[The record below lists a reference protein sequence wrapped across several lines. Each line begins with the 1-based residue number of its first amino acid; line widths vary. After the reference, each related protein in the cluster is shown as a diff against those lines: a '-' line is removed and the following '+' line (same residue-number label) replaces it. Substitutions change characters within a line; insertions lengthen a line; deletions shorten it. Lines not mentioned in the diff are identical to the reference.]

1 MKHITFY
8 LDFVSPYAWLAYER
22 LPDALE
28 GLSYSVSYKPV
39 LLGALLQQHANPGPA
54 GIAPKRD
61 WTYRH
66 VTWLG
71 HAQGTALQ
79 MPARHPF
86 NPLPLLRQAL
96 ACSDDG
102 CINRFVA
109 GALLR
114 HVWQGGH
121 DALEGL
127 SYSVSYKPVLLG
139 ALLQQHANPGPA
151 GIAPKRDWTYR
162 HVTWLGHAQGTPL
175 QMPAR
180 HPFNP
185 LPLLRQALACSDDG
199 CINRFV
205 AGALLRHVWQGGH
218 DALDAERLRV
228 LAEQLSEQVR
238 PGQDMHSDG
247 PKALLRANTEAAQA
261 AGVFGVP
268 AFEVDGKLFWGLDG
282 LPMLRAYLDGDA
294 WFDGPQWDAVTQVPS
309 GLAPAAKG

>member
-22 LPDALE
+22 LP
-28 GLSYSVSYKPV
+28 
-39 LLGALLQQHANPGPA
+39 
-54 GIAPKRD
+54 
-61 WTYRH
+61 
-66 VTWLG
+66 
-71 HAQGTALQ
+71 
-79 MPARHPF
+79 
-86 NPLPLLRQAL
+86 
-96 ACSDDG
+96 
-102 CINRFVA
+102 
-109 GALLR
+109 
-114 HVWQGGH
+114 

-205 AGALLRHVWQGGH
+205 AGALLRHVWQGGQ

-228 LAEQLSEQVR
+228 LAEQLSEQIR
-238 PGQDMHSDG
+238 PGQDMHSEA
-247 PKALLRANTEAAQA
+247 PKALLRANTEAATA
-261 AGVFGVP
+261 RGVFGVP
-268 AFEVDGKLFWGLDG
+268 ALEVDGKVFWGYDS
-282 LPMLRAYLDGDA
+282 LPMLRAYLEGDA
-294 WFDGPQWDAVTQVPS
+294 WFDTHWQALADVPK
-309 GLAPAAKG
+309 GL

>member
-71 HAQGTALQ
+71 
-79 MPARHPF
+79 
-86 NPLPLLRQAL
+86 
-96 ACSDDG
+96 
-102 CINRFVA
+102 
-109 GALLR
+109 
-114 HVWQGGH
+114 
-121 DALEGL
+121 
-127 SYSVSYKPVLLG
+127 Y
-139 ALLQQHANPGPA
+139 
-151 GIAPKRDWTYR
+151 
-162 HVTWLGHAQGTPL
+162 AQGTPL

-199 CINRFV
+199 SINRYV
-205 AGALLRHVWQGGH
+205 TGTVLRHVWQGGH
-218 DALDAERLRV
+218 DALDASRLADLAAL
-228 LAEQLSEQVR
+228 LAEQLR
-238 PGQDMHSDG
+238 PGQDTTSEA
-247 PKALLRANTEAAQA
+247 PKALLRANTEAATA
-261 AGVFGVP
+261 RGVFGVP
-268 AFEVDGKLFWGLDG
+268 ALEVDGKVFWGYDS
-282 LPMLRAYLDGDA
+282 LPMLRAYLEGDA
-294 WFDGPQWDAVTQVPS
+294 WFGQGWESAASVAQ
-309 GLAPAAKG
+309 GLPV

>member
-71 HAQGTALQ
+71 HAQGTLLQ

-86 NPLPLLRQAL
+86 NPLPLLRTAL

-102 CINRFVA
+102 HINRYVA
-109 GALLR
+109 GT
-114 HVWQGGH
+114 V
-121 DALEGL
+121 
-127 SYSVSYKPVLLG
+127 
-139 ALLQQHANPGPA
+139 
-151 GIAPKRDWTYR
+151 
-162 HVTWLGHAQGTPL
+162 
-175 QMPAR
+175 
-180 HPFNP
+180 
-185 LPLLRQALACSDDG
+185 
-199 CINRFV
+199 
-205 AGALLRHVWQGGH
+205 LRHVWQGGH
-218 DALDAERLRV
+218 DALDASRLADLAAL
-228 LAEQLSEQVR
+228 LAEQLR
-238 PGQDMHSDG
+238 PGQDTTSEA

-268 AFEVDGKLFWGLDG
+268 AFAVDGKLFWGLDG

-294 WFDGPQWDAVTQVPS
+294 WFEGPHWSAVSALPS
-309 GLAPAAKG
+309 GLPPKS